1 MLESITERVSAIAKK
16 LSGNARITEENIA
29 EAARDLRLALLEAD
43 VALPVAKSL
52 VERVRARALGS
63 DVLSS
68 LTPAQAFIGVARDEI
83 AAELGSEAAALDL
96 AAAPPVVLLLVG
108 LQGAGKTTTAAKLAR
123 HLRLACG
130 KKKVLLASLD
140 VYRPAA
146 MRQLEIAAASAGA
159 DFLGAREGSDPRE
172 IAREALSKAKVGFY
186 DALVLDTAGR
196 LAADEAL
203 MAEIRDLH
211 ALAAPRE
218 TLLVLDAMQG
228 QDALSSA
235 SAFSSAVPLTGLIL
249 TKADGDAR
257 GGAILSAR
265 AATGAPIKFLGV
277 SEKPDGLE
285 PFHPDRIASRILGMG
300 DILTLVEQA
309 KAAEDAKDRARLES
323 KLARGSDFD
332 LEDFLAQLR
341 QMRRMGGIA
350 SFLDKL
356 PAGARAM
363 ASAAPG
369 LLGDKPIARMEAIIL
384 SMTPKE
390 RSDPSLLKATRKQ
403 RVALGAGV
411 PVSEVNTLLRQY
423 EMAAGLMK
431 AARGGQIGALLGAPI
446 RRKSKPKGKGKSRR

>member
-1 MLESITERVSAIAKK
+1 MLENITDRLSGALRK

-43 VALPVAKSL
+43 VALPVAREF
-52 VERVRARALGS
+52 VERVKARALGEE
-63 DVLSS
+63 VLSS
-68 LTPAQAFIGVARDEI
+68 LTPAQAFVGVARDEL
-83 AAELGSEAAALDL
+83 ESLLGGSSAGLDL
-96 AAAPPVVLLLVG
+96 ACAPPAVILLVG
-108 LQGAGKTTTAAKLAR
+108 LQGAGKTTSAAKIAF
-123 HLRLACG
+123 HLRHSLG
-130 KKKVLLASLD
+130 KKKILLASLD

-172 IAREALSKAKVGFY
+172 IAREALAKAKIGFY

-196 LAADEAL
+196 LAVDEAL
-203 MAEIRDLH
+203 MAEIRDIREI
-211 ALAAPRE
+211 ASPRE
-218 TLLVLDAMQG
+218 TLLAVDAMAG
-228 QDALSSA
+228 QDALSVA
-235 SAFSSAVPLTGLIL
+235 RAFHEAVPLTGLIL
-249 TKADGDAR
+249 TKADGDSR

-265 AATGAPIKFLGV
+265 AATGVPVKFLGV

-285 PFHPDRIASRILGMG
+285 AFHPDRIASRILGMG
-300 DILTLVEQA
+300 DILSLVEQA
-309 KAAEDAKDRARLES
+309 KSAEDAKDRARLES
-323 KLARGSDFD
+323 KLARGADFD

-356 PAGARAM
+356 PGGARAM

-369 LLGDKPIARMEAIIL
+369 LLGDKPIARMEAVIL

-390 RSDPSLLKATRKQ
+390 RSDPSLLKASRKQ
-403 RVALGAGV
+403 RVAKGAGV

-423 EMAAGLMK
+423 EMAANLMK
-431 AARGGQIGALLGAPI
+431 SARSGNLGALFGAPI
-446 RRKSKPKGKGKSRR
+446 RRKSKSKGKKKR